1 MLQNIVAYVNHYF
14 AHYKRDDINPNFI
27 RFCLV
32 YQFLLAHYLNKNA
45 TLGYIMLIFDDYK
58 NAFPMGGLLP
68 PQTPLPLGIKTR
80 LFGREIAAVHQ
91 IFSWAFNEIWNKYE
105 KGRGKVY
112 VFDSPFKQCSFLG
125 NLTGL
130 IYWSA
135 NVNKIIN
142 EGCI

>member
-14 AHYKRDDINPNFI
+14 PRYKRDDINPNFV

-45 TLGYIMLIFDDYK
+45 TLDYIMLILNDCK
-58 NAFPMGGLLP
+58 NAFPMGGLHP
-68 PQTPLPLGIKTR
+68 PKTPLPLGIKTH
-80 LFGREIAAVHQ
+80 LFGTEIAAVHQ
-91 IFSWAFNEIWNKYE
+91 IFSWAFNEIWNNYE

-130 IYWSA
+130 IYWTL
-135 NVNKIIN
+135 NPPCW
-142 EGCI
+142 ED

>member
-1 MLQNIVAYVNHYF
+1 MLITIFLV
-14 AHYKRDDINPNFI
+14 INAMILILILSDFVL
-27 RFCLV
+27 F

-58 NAFPMGGLLP
+58 NAFPPGGS
-68 PQTPLPLGIKTR
+68 
-80 LFGREIAAVHQ
+80 IAAVHQ
-91 IFSWAFNEIWNKYE
+91 IFSWAFNEIWNKYG

-142 EGCI
+142 EGYI

>member
-14 AHYKRDDINPNFI
+14 PRYKCDDINPNFV

-45 TLGYIMLIFDDYK
+45 TLDYIMLILNDCK
-58 NAFPMGGLLP
+58 NAFPMRGLR
-68 PQTPLPLGIKTR
+68 PLTLGIKTR
-80 LFGREIAAVHQ
+80 LFGRKIAAVHQ
-91 IFSWAFNEIWNKYE
+91 IFSWAFNEIWNNYE

-130 IYWSA
+130 IYWTL
-135 NVNKIIN
+135 NPP
-142 EGCI
+142 

>member
-14 AHYKRDDINPNFI
+14 PRYKRDDINPNFV

-45 TLGYIMLIFDDYK
+45 TLDYIMLIFDDYK
-58 NAFPMGGLLP
+58 NAFPPGGS
-68 PQTPLPLGIKTR
+68 
-80 LFGREIAAVHQ
+80 IAAVHQ
-91 IFSWAFNEIWNKYE
+91 IFSWAFNEIWNKYK

>member
-14 AHYKRDDINPNFI
+14 PRYKRDDINPNFV

-45 TLGYIMLIFDDYK
+45 TLDYIMLIFDDYK
-58 NAFPMGGLLP
+58 NAFPIGGLHPPEPPCLLP
-68 PQTPLPLGIKTR
+68 
-80 LFGREIAAVHQ
+80 GRSIAAVHQ
-91 IFSWAFNEIWNKYE
+91 IFSWAFNEIWNNYE

-112 VFDSPFKQCSFLG
+112 VFNSPFKQCSFLG

-130 IYWSA
+130 IYWSL
-135 NVNKIIN
+135 NPP
-142 EGCI
+142 CWWDSCC